1 MSFTDIWSIC
11 PTPRAESVV
20 KGDTWRITV
29 LTDSLLRLEY
39 EENGM
44 FREGATQVVIN
55 RDFAPVPF
63 TVKRESGK
71 VIIDTDSLRLE
82 YDGGLF
88 SSAGL
93 SAVLKKQLLNHSS
106 VWHYGIDRYNLKG
119 TARTLDEANG
129 AIELENGLM
138 SLDGFALLD
147 DSSSMGMDD
156 QGNLTPPDGKGLD
169 LYLFAYGNNFRGALK
184 DFFRLSG
191 NAPAVPRYALGN
203 WWSRYYCYTEE
214 SYKALMNKFASEK
227 VPLSVA
233 VLDMNWHITDIP
245 SRYGSGWTGYTWNPD
260 MFPDPAAMLKWLH
273 ERNLK
278 VTLNDHPAD
287 GIRACEDLYPAMAA
301 EMGIDPATE
310 EPVTRR
316 NIGSPSS
323 AGATHSQRTRA
334 GSSPLPLAR

>member
-1 MSFTDIWSIC
+1 MRFTDIWSIC

-119 TARTLDEANG
+119 TARTLDEAC
-129 AIELENGLM
+129 ICQDRDDH
-138 SLDGFALLD
+138 SDGW
-147 DSSSMGMDD
+147 
-156 QGNLTPPDGKGLD
+156 
-169 LYLFAYGNNFRGALK
+169 R
-184 DFFRLSG
+184 
-191 NAPAVPRYALGN
+191 
-203 WWSRYYCYTEE
+203 
-214 SYKALMNKFASEK
+214 
-227 VPLSVA
+227 
-233 VLDMNWHITDIP
+233 
-245 SRYGSGWTGYTWNPD
+245 
-260 MFPDPAAMLKWLH
+260 
-273 ERNLK
+273 
-278 VTLNDHPAD
+278 
-287 GIRACEDLYPAMAA
+287 
-301 EMGIDPATE
+301 
-310 EPVTRR
+310 
-316 NIGSPSS
+316 
-323 AGATHSQRTRA
+323 
-334 GSSPLPLAR
+334 